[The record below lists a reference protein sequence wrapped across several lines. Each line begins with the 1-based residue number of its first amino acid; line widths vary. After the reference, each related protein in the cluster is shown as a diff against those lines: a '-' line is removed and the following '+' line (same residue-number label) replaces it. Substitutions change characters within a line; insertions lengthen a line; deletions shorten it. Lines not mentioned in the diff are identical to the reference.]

1 VLPFSARIVYG
12 GAMEAILVRVLPAKQ
27 AALLLQFV
35 RFGVVGGIG
44 FVVTT
49 AVVYATRPWIGN
61 YLAVIPAFLL
71 AATGNWVLN
80 RLWTF
85 RGHGTKRQSLLREWT
100 MFLAAN
106 AIGFALNAG
115 VYWILIAVSP
125 LCASNPVIA
134 LVAGTLAGMFANF
147 FLSRRVVF
155 R

>member
-1 VLPFSARIVYG
+1 
-12 GAMEAILVRVLPAKQ
+12 MEAILARALPAHRVDL
-27 AALLLQFV
+27 AMQFF

-61 YLAVIPAFLL
+61 YLAAIPAFLV
-71 AATGNWVLN
+71 AASCNWALN

-85 RGHGTKRQSLLREWT
+85 RGRGSRSALKEWW

-106 AIGFALNAG
+106 AIGMALNAS
-115 VYWILIAVSP
+115 VYWTLVALSP
-125 LCASNPVIA
+125 LCAANPVIP
-134 LVAGTLAGMFANF
+134 LFAGTLVGLFANF
-147 FLSRRVVF
+147 SLSRRVVF